1 MKKSD
6 LKAFIKE
13 EILNEMALQ
22 EMATFYKIK
31 GDKEE
36 AKKAISKEKE
46 KYREGTTLYNTLD
59 TLEKK
64 GEIDYIKLAKELGKD
79 TATFNNPKSRKVLE
93 KDLEQF
99 IEPVKSKKGPKAD
112 PNKPKSLTGKRGR
125 PSKSKEEKDKE
136 SKRVSSKL
144 SRSVT
149 TVKGDEPSAKDIKQA
164 IGSTGISKRAKKDLK
179 AQEKRKM
186 VKAFIKDMQDKG
198 ILSSNNKIEDK
209 EKYDAAWA
217 VEKKKIET
225 ALKQVKEASSEE
237 VTNQKE
243 LNKEL
248 EKTADLKK
256 QAGLT
261 EENIGLADLEEMG
274 YEAGENA
281 FDMHFDINLLKNRP
295 DMQSYKKGFIQAII
309 DSAEN
314 LRYKGDINETKK
326 K

>member
-6 LKAFIKE
+6 LTAFIKE
-13 EILNEMALQ
+13 EILNEMAIN
-22 EMATFYKIK
+22 EMAKIA
-31 GDKEE
+31 GDLKSSIEKVIKANPDLE
-36 AKKAISKEKE
+36 NLPLKKAIKADADVQAALGDQS
-46 KYREGTTLYNTLD
+46 LYDNQLNKFIA
-59 TLEKK
+59 LAK
-64 GEIDYIKLAKELGKD
+64 GEREVGK
-79 TATFNNPKSRKVLE
+79 R
-93 KDLEQF
+93 
-99 IEPVKSKKGPKAD
+99 GRKAD
-112 PNKPKSLTGKRGR
+112 PNKEAKPKSSTGKRGR
-125 PSKSKEEKDKE
+125 PAKSKEEKDKE

-164 IGSTGISKRAKKDLK
+164 IGGTGINKQAKKDLK

-198 ILSSNNKIEDK
+198 ILSSNNKIENK

-217 VEKKKIET
+217 AEKKKIET
-225 ALKQVKEASSEE
+225 ALKQVKEASTEE
-237 VTNQKE
+237 VANQKE

-274 YEAGENA
+274 YEAGVEA
-281 FDMHFDINLLKNRP
+281 FEMVSNSMNFKNSP
-295 DMQSYKKGFIQAII
+295 DFKAYKRGFFQGFT
-309 DSAEN
+309 DESSAQG
-314 LRYKGDINETKK
+314 LNEEKK
-326 K
+326 N